1 VLILAHLGGTLPY
14 LARRIDLGFDAPAF
28 FAGYKHIARRPSE
41 YMQKLYLDTALGW
54 NRGAFHCARDLVGID
69 HIVYGTDYFIHGT
82 PFMEWTNEFLEG
94 LDLTPVE
101 REKVYGQNAARILN
115 L

>member
-1 VLILAHLGGTLPY
+1 LGGTLPY

-28 FAGYKHIARRPSE
+28 FAGYKPIARRPSE
-41 YMQKLYLDTALGW
+41 SMQKLYLDTALGW